1 MMSRSTEGDN
11 DTPLAEINVT
21 PFVDVM
27 LVLFVIFLVIAP
39 LITKTLPIDLP
50 KASAPASEIKDHAV
64 EIQLDLSGNI
74 LLDGRPV
81 TGERLEQIVHELAAH
96 DPRIGVSLHADRR
109 VPFDRVARVLS
120 SVSRAGVSHLSIVT
134 EDEHA
139 ENR

>member
-1 MMSRSTEGDN
+1 MMSRSIEGDS
-11 DTPLAEINVT
+11 DAPLAEINVT

-50 KASAPASEIKDHAV
+50 KASGSASQTKDHAV
-64 EIQLDLSGNI
+64 EIQLDLSGNM

-81 TGERLEQIVHELAAH
+81 TGEGLEQVVHELAAH
-96 DPRIGVSLHADRR
+96 DPRIAVSLHADRR
-109 VPFDRVARVLS
+109 VPFDRVAHVLS
-120 SVSRAGVSHLSIVT
+120 SVSHAGVSRLAIVT